1 MQTENGKKILVKEN
15 LKEGERAIIVGLKGG
30 REFQSFLLSNGI
42 SLGTIVTKNF
52 SPSFSKL
59 INITIG
65 AKMLS
70 LRESDFEMI
79 EMIKI

>member
-1 MQTENGKKILVKEN
+1 MKEN
-15 LKEGERAIIVGLKGG
+15 LKEGERAIIIGLTGS

-42 SLGTIVTKNF
+42 SLGAIVTKNF

-59 INITIG
+59 VNFTIG

-70 LRESDFEMI
+70 LKVTDFEMI
-79 EMIKI
+79 ELIKI